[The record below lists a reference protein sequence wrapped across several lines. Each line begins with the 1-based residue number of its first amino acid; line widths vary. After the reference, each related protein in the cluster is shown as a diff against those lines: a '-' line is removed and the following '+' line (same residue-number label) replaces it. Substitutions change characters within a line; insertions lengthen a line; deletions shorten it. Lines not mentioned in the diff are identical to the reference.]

1 MGNLKGLAEKVLSTF
16 EAEFPPPSEVKLSTR
31 DGIVVFVTSPR
42 FEGLDDPARQ
52 QLVWDLLD
60 HSLTVEERRAVSI
73 VVALT
78 PREHSFHLAA
88 AE

>member
-1 MGNLKGLAEKVLSTF
+1 MGNLSTLADKVRSTF
-16 EAEFPPPSEVKLSTR
+16 VAEFPPPDEIGLSIR

-52 QLVWDLLD
+52 NLVWGLLD
-60 HSLTVEERRAVSI
+60 RSLTIEERRAVSI

-78 PREHSFHLAA
+78 PKERSFHLAA